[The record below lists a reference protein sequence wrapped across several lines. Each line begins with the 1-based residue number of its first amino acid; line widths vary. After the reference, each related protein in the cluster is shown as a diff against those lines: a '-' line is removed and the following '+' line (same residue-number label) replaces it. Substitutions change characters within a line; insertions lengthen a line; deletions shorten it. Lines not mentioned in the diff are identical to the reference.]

1 MKLRSILSFCILL
14 LLASCS
20 QQKFAF
26 RHTVDVKNN
35 QTKADVVEQNQTVA
49 LLNAPNMSFPATMP
63 SIPVKMELSHDRE
76 ITRSFTSN
84 KPTTLLTDTLKKKY
98 KFDTEVSTPTE
109 DKNGSNDTFQGE
121 SSQYDSAAVTG
132 FVLGLLGWFLFIT
145 AIPGFIF
152 SIKGLKSRKNRGLA
166 MAGLI
171 LSSFFTLILLIY
183 IIAFLVFIARW

>member
-1 MKLRSILSFCILL
+1 MKLRSFLSFCILL

-35 QTKADVVEQNQTVA
+35 QTKTDVVEQNQTVA
-49 LLNAPNMSFPATMP
+49 LLNAPNMSFPATVP
-63 SIPVKMELSHDRE
+63 SIPVKMELSHDGE
-76 ITRSFTSN
+76 MIRSFTSN

-98 KFDTEVSTPTE
+98 NFDIEVSTPTE
-109 DKNGSNDTFQGE
+109 DKNGSNDTFVGE
-121 SSQYDSAAVTG
+121 RNQYDRAAVTG
-132 FVLGLLGWFLFIT
+132 FVLGILGWFLFIT

-166 MAGLI
+166 LAGLI

-183 IIAFLVFIARW
+183 IIAFLAFITGW

>member
-1 MKLRSILSFCILL
+1 MKLRSFLSFCILL

-35 QTKADVVEQNQTVA
+35 QTKADVVEQNHTVA
-49 LLNAPNMSFPATMP
+49 LLNAPNMSFPATVP
-63 SIPVKMELSHDRE
+63 SIPVKMELSHDGE
-76 ITRSFTSN
+76 MIRSFTSN
-84 KPTTLLTDTLKKKY
+84 KPITLLTDTLKKKY
-98 KFDTEVSTPTE
+98 NFDIEVSTPTE
-109 DKNGSNDTFQGE
+109 DKNGSNDTFVGE
-121 SSQYDSAAVTG
+121 RNQYDRAAVTG
-132 FVLGLLGWFLFIT
+132 FVLGILGWFLFIT

-166 MAGLI
+166 LAGLI

-183 IIAFLVFIARW
+183 IIAFLAFITGW